1 MAVSIEDIKKL
12 RNITRAGMVDC
23 KKALI
28 EAEGDL
34 NKAIEIV
41 RKRGQAIA
49 AKRAD
54 RDAAEGRALAK
65 ADGQFAAVISIKC
78 ETEPVAN
85 NEKFVNLV
93 NDTLDAAMAARVKTA
108 AEVLAL
114 PLYETTVEDQIKVL
128 SGVTGEKMEMGEY
141 AVVEGAATVAYNH
154 FNKKLSTVVA
164 FNNEV
169 AEDVAKTIAMQVASM
184 NPIVATRDQISQEK
198 IDEEY
203 NIAVEKTKAEQV
215 KKAVDVALKKAGFN
229 TYYCE
234 TEEHMDEALRKGYM
248 TEEQLAEAKKIKE
261 ETAEAKKANLPEQM
275 IKNIAQGR
283 LNKFF
288 AENVLMEQEVD
299 ADGVDKM
306 TVANYLKTFNKEL
319 AAIDMKR
326 VNLNAD

>member
-12 RNITRAGMVDC
+12 RKITSAGMVDC

-65 ADGQFAAVISIKC
+65 ADGQFTAVISIKC
-78 ETEPVAN
+78 ETGPVAN

-164 FNNEV
+164 FNNEL

-229 TYYCE
+229 AYYCE

>member
-12 RNITRAGMVDC
+12 RNITSAGMVDC

-54 RDAAEGRALAK
+54 RNAAEGRALAK